1 MLIAHATDL
10 TGDDDA
16 AFVHATALA
25 VAARARLVTVHG
37 NPGATAASALPDAA
51 ALASRWG
58 HTLAHERRCHDCC
71 EDVAETVLDALQ
83 PLGAD
88 LIVVGTHARRGLSA
102 LMHTSIGETIA
113 RNLGRPVLVIPN
125 RVRGFVDRATGAID
139 LGRVVIPAA
148 SQLELDRGI
157 EAARSLVAMLHL
169 PPPALDAVHVG
180 DDGADI
186 QHPGGSVIR
195 THGTLED
202 VIVSVARERQACLIV
217 MPTRAH
223 DGIGDVLLGSHTE
236 RVIRESSCPV
246 LAVPFAAA

>member
-10 TGDDDA
+10 TGDDDS

-58 HTLAHERRCHDCC
+58 HTLVHERRCHDCC
-71 EDVAETVLDALQ
+71 EDVAETVLAALQ
-83 PLGAD
+83 PLRAD

-102 LMHTSIGETIA
+102 LMHTSIAETIA

-125 RVRGFVDRATGAID
+125 RVHGFVDRATGAID

-148 SQLELDRGI
+148 SQLEVHRGI
-157 EAARSLVAMLHL
+157 EAARSLAVMLHL
-169 PPPALDAVHVG
+169 PVPALEIVHVG
-180 DDGADI
+180 DDDANI
-186 QHPGGSVIR
+186 ENPGGSVIR
-195 THGTLED
+195 AHGKLED
-202 VIVSVARERQACLIV
+202 VIVDVARQRRACLIV

-223 DGIGDVLLGSHTE
+223 DGVGDVLLGSHTE

-246 LAVPFAAA
+246 LAVPLSS